1 MAFPAML
8 YVSKGKKLSKPNV
21 SPDRRFLRRAEAGEY
36 LKSTY
41 GFGSGKT
48 LAKLATEGGG
58 PEFFKA
64 GNIALYRH
72 EALDKWAIEKMGAP
86 RRSTGEAA

>member
-1 MAFPAML
+1 MNAAPERL
-8 YVSKGKKLSKPNV
+8 
-21 SPDRRFLRRAEAGEY
+21 FLRRAEAGAY
-36 LKSTY
+36 LKAKY

-64 GNIALYRH
+64 GNIALYGYA
-72 EALDKWAIEKMGAP
+72 ALDGWARKKMGAP
-86 RRSTGEAA
+86 RGSTGVAQ

>member
-1 MAFPAML
+1 MVKPERL
-8 YVSKGKKLSKPNV
+8 Y
-21 SPDRRFLRRAEAGEY
+21 LRRKEAGEY
-36 LKSTY
+36 LKSAY

-64 GNIALYRH
+64 GNVALYSYD
-72 EALDKWAIEKMGAP
+72 ALDSWAKEKMGAP
-86 RRSTGEAA
+86 RRSTAEAA